1 MRHRTEPRCPPDA
14 PLPGQQRLFA
24 EPWAPAPP
32 HAPAGPPAR
41 PGPRVRRRPVQLPL
55 FPAAPAG

>member
-14 PLPGQQRLFA
+14 PLPGQERLFA
-24 EPWAPAPP
+24 EPWAPSPPRAPMRTP
-32 HAPAGPPAR
+32 ERPRAR
-41 PGPRVRRRPVQLPL
+41 PRRRPVQLPL